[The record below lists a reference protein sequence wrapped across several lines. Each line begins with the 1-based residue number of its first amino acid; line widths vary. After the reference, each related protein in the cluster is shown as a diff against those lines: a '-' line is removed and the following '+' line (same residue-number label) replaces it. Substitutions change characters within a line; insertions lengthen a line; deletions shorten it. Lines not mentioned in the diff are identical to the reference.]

1 MSLGRRQSERQ
12 REFWVSCE
20 DLAATPRHVFYDRLN
35 ELLADGGFDDF
46 VEELGAPFYAEK
58 SGRPGVPLG
67 VYFRMLFVGYFE
79 GLDSQRGI
87 AWRCDDSR
95 SLRSFLGYA
104 IHEKTPDHSSL
115 TRIRQRLPDEVHQ
128 AVFTFVLQMAE
139 THRLLSNKTV
149 AVDATTLEANAAMK
163 SIVRKDTRDD
173 WQAYLTQLMRD
184 EAVIEEEDEPTDA
197 ERRRFDKQRKS
208 QGKKKVSNTDWES
221 PHDPDARIMKM
232 KDGRT
237 HLAYKAEHTIDL
249 ESEFLLDA
257 TVYHADEAD
266 TKTLTRSLTSAQ
278 QTLDAAGVCRDIAE
292 VAADKGYHANETL
305 VACREWHLFGVRTYI
320 PEPES
325 PYERRWSDKPL
336 GYEEAYRAN
345 RRRVQGDRGKRLQKK
360 RSEVAERSFAHVC
373 ETGGARRTWL
383 RGLTDVNKRYRITA
397 AARNLGLILRQL
409 FGFGKPRCLQ
419 GRSDVIQSGFG
430 VAYFFQVAST
440 ALSGLWRRLTSP
452 SFTNPRTRQ
461 RTTFCDQVA

>member
-1 MSLGRRQSERQ
+1 MSLGRRKSERQ

-35 ELLADGGFDDF
+35 ELLAAGAFDDI
-46 VEELGAPFYAEK
+46 VEELGAPFYAEN

-115 TRIRQRLPDEVHQ
+115 TRIRQRLPDDVHQ
-128 AVFTFVLQMAE
+128 AVFTFVLRMAE
-139 THRLLSNKTV
+139 EHRLLSNKTT
-149 AVDATTLEANAAMK
+149 AVDSTYLEANAAMK

-173 WQAYLTQLMRD
+173 WQAYLTQLMHD
-184 EAVIEEEDEPTDA
+184 EGAIEDDEEPTDE
-197 ERRRFDKQRKS
+197 ERRRFDKQRQS
-208 QGKKKVSNTDWES
+208 AGKKKVSNTDWES
-221 PHDPDARIMKM
+221 PHDRDARIMKM

-249 ESEFLLDA
+249 ASDFLLDA

-278 QTLDAAGVCRDIAE
+278 ENLEAADVYRDIEE

-325 PYERRWSDKPL
+325 PYERRWTDKPPE
-336 GYEEAYRAN
+336 YEEAYRAN

-360 RSEVAERSFAHVC
+360 RSELVERSFAHVC

-383 RGLTDVNKRYRITA
+383 RGLADVNKRYKITA
-397 AARNLGLILRQL
+397 AARNLGVILRRL
-409 FGFGKPRCLQ
+409 FGVGTPRGLQ
-419 GRSDVIQSGFG
+419 GGAGVVIDRFSVVYSLQIATTTLTGFW
-430 VAYFFQVAST
+430 S
-440 ALSGLWRRLTSP
+440 RLITP
-452 SFTNPRTRQ
+452 IAKKPIPRQPATPCHQ
-461 RTTFCDQVA
+461 AA